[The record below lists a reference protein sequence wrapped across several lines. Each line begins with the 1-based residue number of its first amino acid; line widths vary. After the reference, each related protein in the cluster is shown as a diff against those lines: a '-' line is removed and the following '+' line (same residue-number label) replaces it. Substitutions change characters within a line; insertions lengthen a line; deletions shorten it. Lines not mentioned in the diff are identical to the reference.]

1 MFFFACF
8 LMLLSIRLS
17 VASDKQT
24 KTIKKIASLKA
35 NKILFLG
42 NSLTLHGPRPDI
54 NWSGNWGMAATAAEN
69 DYVHRLTRALNDHTR
84 EDLLLGPANTKGNG
98 GVENIRNIADVFERG
113 YRTYEASKLNRQL
126 HWKADIVIIQCGEN
140 VPAKDFDATAF
151 QKAFRTLL
159 NDLKAASDPHIF
171 VTGNI
176 LWGNTGLDK
185 IKKKVCAEDPAKRT
199 FVEISEY
206 ATDVPR
212 YGPVGHP
219 NDQGMKLI
227 ADTLFAA
234 IIKQAKAA
242 TGLAEAASRPSRHK
256 TLFLD
261 DHHIVEMTGLRRV
274 MHRPVKKGAVFLP
287 RGVTDGIRVQTASA
301 PVWVSEENVFKLFY
315 MGVPYRKHGWIAGE
329 IGSALAV
336 SKDGLEW
343 KRPVLNQV
351 EIGGST
357 ANNRF
362 FVDPDLRWGANKL
375 MEVIHDPHDPDPQ
388 RRYKGLLGAI
398 GRKPVVSPDGID
410 WKTIGAKTI
419 PSSDTSTLIYD
430 EQGRRYLAILKNGTK
445 FGRSAAVAF
454 STDFKTWTTPRTT
467 FHTDEQD
474 QELALERIQKRLANP
489 KMQNPM
495 FNDRHPKT
503 GWTPPGFDP
512 AIGKSKIPTWRA
524 ETYKLAV
531 FPYEGLYI
539 GMPQI
544 YYPTGPALPA
554 RNNTVGFHEIQLA
567 FNRDPQLS
575 REGWK
580 RLGDRQPFIET
591 SGLDKGLAGNFDR
604 QQLGVLNRPVVMKD
618 ELWFYYTGA
627 KGRSLP
633 YKLWPDGTVRNEAKL
648 TPDEKADFDDGWIAI
663 CLATLRLDGFVSLT
677 AGKNPGQIT
686 TKPFVASGDRL
697 LLNVDVSGEG
707 QATVEVLDEDMQAI
721 DGFELTNS
729 IPLRG
734 RAIEQAVRWTKADW
748 SQLAG
753 SKVRLRIRLRKADLY
768 AFWTE
773 E

>member
-1 MFFFACF
+1 MRSTILLAFS
-8 LMLLSIRLS
+8 LMATLL
-17 VASDKQT
+17 VAS
-24 KTIKKIASLKA
+24 SLV
-35 NKILFLG
+35 LE
-42 NSLTLHGPRPDI
+42 PR
-54 NWSGNWGMAATAAEN
+54 A
-69 DYVHRLTRALNDHTR
+69 
-84 EDLLLGPANTKGNG
+84 
-98 GVENIRNIADVFERG
+98 IAD
-113 YRTYEASKLNRQL
+113 
-126 HWKADIVIIQCGEN
+126 
-140 VPAKDFDATAF
+140 
-151 QKAFRTLL
+151 
-159 NDLKAASDPHIF
+159 
-171 VTGNI
+171 
-176 LWGNTGLDK
+176 
-185 IKKKVCAEDPAKRT
+185 
-199 FVEISEY
+199 
-206 ATDVPR
+206 
-212 YGPVGHP
+212 
-219 NDQGMKLI
+219 
-227 ADTLFAA
+227 
-234 IIKQAKAA
+234 
-242 TGLAEAASRPSRHK
+242 EAAAPADVSRPRAHK

-261 DHHIVEMTGLRRV
+261 DHHIAEMIGLRRV
-274 MHRPVKKGAVFLP
+274 MHKPEKKGPVFLP
-287 RGVTDGIRVQTASA
+287 RGETDGIRVQTASA
-301 PVWVSEENVFKLFY
+301 PVWVPEENVFKLFY
-315 MGVPYRKHGWIAGE
+315 MGFPYRNHGWIPGE

-336 SKDGLEW
+336 SPDGLDW

-357 ANNRF
+357 NNNRF
-362 FVDPDLRWGANKL
+362 FVADPKLRWGGNKF

-388 RRYKGLLGAI
+388 RRYKALLGAI
-398 GRKPVVSPDGID
+398 GRKPVVSPDGIH
-410 WKTIGAKTI
+410 WKTIDAKTI

-495 FNDRHPKT
+495 FNDPHPKT

-627 KGRSLP
+627 KGRTLP

-648 TPDEKADFDDGWIAI
+648 TPEEKADFDDGWIAI

-677 AGKNPGQIT
+677 AGKNPGQII
-686 TKPFVASGDRL
+686 TKPFVATDDRL
-697 LLNVDVSGEG
+697 LLNVDVSDKG

-734 RAIEQAVRWTKADW
+734 RTVEQTVRWTTKADW
-748 SQLAG
+748 NQMAG
-753 SKVRLRIRLRKADLY
+753 RKVRLRIRLRHADLF

-773 E
+773 KE

>member
-1 MFFFACF
+1 MNRITFT
-8 LMLLSIRLS
+8 LLSLL
-17 VASDKQT
+17 ACP
-24 KTIKKIASLKA
+24 
-35 NKILFLG
+35 
-42 NSLTLHGPRPDI
+42 LTAH
-54 NWSGNWGMAATAAEN
+54 AAE
-69 DYVHRLTRALNDHTR
+69 
-84 EDLLLGPANTKGNG
+84 G
-98 GVENIRNIADVFERG
+98 
-113 YRTYEASKLNRQL
+113 
-126 HWKADIVIIQCGEN
+126 W
-140 VPAKDFDATAF
+140 
-151 QKAFRTLL
+151 
-159 NDLKAASDPHIF
+159 
-171 VTGNI
+171 
-176 LWGNTGLDK
+176 
-185 IKKKVCAEDPAKRT
+185 
-199 FVEISEY
+199 EY
-206 ATDVPR
+206 
-212 YGPVGHP
+212 
-219 NDQGMKLI
+219 
-227 ADTLFAA
+227 
-234 IIKQAKAA
+234 
-242 TGLAEAASRPSRHK
+242 K

-261 DHHIVEMTGLRRV
+261 DHHVAEMSGLRRV
-274 MHRPVKKGAVFLP
+274 MHRPMKKGPVFLP
-287 RGVTDGIRVQTASA
+287 RGETDGIRVQTASA
-301 PVWVSEENVFKLFY
+301 PVWVPEENVFKLFY
-315 MGVPYRKHGWIAGE
+315 MGFPYRKHGWIVGE

-336 SKDGLEW
+336 SKDGLDW
-343 KRPVLNQV
+343 KRPVLKQV

-362 FVDPDLRWGANKL
+362 FVVDPDLRWAANKL
-375 MEVIHDPHDPDPQ
+375 MEVIHDPHDSDPQ

-398 GRKPVVSPDGID
+398 GRKPVVSPDGIH

-430 EQGRRYLAILKNGTK
+430 ELGRRYLAILKKRTK

-474 QELALERIQKRLANP
+474 QEIALERIQKRLADP
-489 KMQNPM
+489 KMQNPK
-495 FNDRHPKT
+495 FNDPHPKT

-512 AIGKSKIPTWRA
+512 AIGNSRIPTWRA

-544 YYPTGPALPA
+544 YYPTGPALPK

-567 FNRDPQLS
+567 FNRDPLLS

-618 ELWFYYTGA
+618 ELWFYYIGA

-677 AGKNPGQIT
+677 AGDKPGQVI
-686 TKPFVASGDRL
+686 TKPFAATGDRL
-697 LLNVDVSGEG
+697 LLNVDVADGG
-707 QATVEVLDEDMQAI
+707 NTKVEVLHEDMQRI
-721 DGFELTNS
+721 EGFELS
-729 IPLRG
+729 SSVPLQG
-734 RAIEQAVRWTKADW
+734 RSIEQTVGWTTKAKW
-748 SQLAG
+748 NELAG
-753 SKVRLRIRLRKADLY
+753 RKVRLRIQLRNADLY
-768 AFWTE
+768 ALWTAKE

>member
-1 MFFFACF
+1 MNRITFT
-8 LMLLSIRLS
+8 LLSLL
-17 VASDKQT
+17 ACP
-24 KTIKKIASLKA
+24 
-35 NKILFLG
+35 
-42 NSLTLHGPRPDI
+42 LTAH
-54 NWSGNWGMAATAAEN
+54 AE
-69 DYVHRLTRALNDHTR
+69 
-84 EDLLLGPANTKGNG
+84 EG
-98 GVENIRNIADVFERG
+98 
-113 YRTYEASKLNRQL
+113 
-126 HWKADIVIIQCGEN
+126 W
-140 VPAKDFDATAF
+140 
-151 QKAFRTLL
+151 
-159 NDLKAASDPHIF
+159 
-171 VTGNI
+171 
-176 LWGNTGLDK
+176 
-185 IKKKVCAEDPAKRT
+185 
-199 FVEISEY
+199 EY
-206 ATDVPR
+206 
-212 YGPVGHP
+212 
-219 NDQGMKLI
+219 
-227 ADTLFAA
+227 
-234 IIKQAKAA
+234 
-242 TGLAEAASRPSRHK
+242 K

-261 DHHIVEMTGLRRV
+261 DHHVAEMSGLRRV
-274 MHRPVKKGAVFLP
+274 MHRPMKKGPVFLP
-287 RGVTDGIRVQTASA
+287 RGETDGIRVQTASA
-301 PVWVSEENVFKLFY
+301 PVWVPEENVFKLFY
-315 MGVPYRKHGWIAGE
+315 MGFPYRKHGWIVGE

-336 SKDGLEW
+336 SKDGLDW
-343 KRPVLNQV
+343 KRPVLKLV

-362 FVDPDLRWGANKL
+362 FVVDPDLRWAANKL
-375 MEVIHDPHDPDPQ
+375 MEVIHDPHDSDPQ

-398 GRKPVVSPDGID
+398 GRKPVVSPDGIH

-430 EQGRRYLAILKNGTK
+430 ELGRRYLAILKKRTK

-474 QELALERIQKRLANP
+474 QEIALERIQKRLADP
-489 KMQNPM
+489 KMQNPK
-495 FNDRHPKT
+495 FNDPHPKT

-512 AIGKSKIPTWRA
+512 AIGNSRIPTWRA

-544 YYPTGPALPA
+544 YYPTGPALPK

-567 FNRDPQLS
+567 FNRDPLLS

-618 ELWFYYTGA
+618 ELWFYYIGA

-677 AGKNPGQIT
+677 AGDKPGQVI
-686 TKPFVASGDRL
+686 TKPFAATGDRL
-697 LLNVDVSGEG
+697 LLNVDVADGG
-707 QATVEVLDEDMQAI
+707 NTKVEVLREDMQRI
-721 DGFELTNS
+721 KGFELS
-729 IPLRG
+729 SSVPLQG
-734 RAIEQAVRWTKADW
+734 RSIEQTVGWTTKAKW
-748 SQLAG
+748 NELAG
-753 SKVRLRIRLRKADLY
+753 RKVRLRIQLRNADLY
-768 AFWTE
+768 ALWTAKE